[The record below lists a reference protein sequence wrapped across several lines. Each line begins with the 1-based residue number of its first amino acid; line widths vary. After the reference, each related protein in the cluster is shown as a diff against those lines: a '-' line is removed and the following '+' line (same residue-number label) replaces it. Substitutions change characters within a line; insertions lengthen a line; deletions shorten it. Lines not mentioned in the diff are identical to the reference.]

1 MVKEII
7 LTACIVTLIF
17 CVIAIAKNINTFN
30 CHDKIGKAIKKYKI
44 VCIQN
49 HDWEALHFVEYKD
62 MEYYMKTLWR
72 LWDWGYTRILPKDKF
87 EIIKPYIKYGVIN
100 EKEYFIYKDPK
111 TDTDNLKKSHKGCC
125 RVYRKGNELKCKD
138 GFYGMVNEKDT
149 LLRTVYKDGKLIID
163 EDFETIRQ
171 RVNGGK

>member
-7 LTACIVTLIF
+7 LTVCILTLIF

-62 MEYYMKTLWR
+62 MEYYMKTLCR

-87 EIIKPYIKYGVIN
+87 EIIKPYIVRDRKTQKPLVGVDNKLVIIDCIFKDTVRYLSAIQSGRAESLRRIDGVRPLHERDKKYAQTDSYTLIFHKKYGRS
-100 EKEYFIYKDPK
+100 F
-111 TDTDNLKKSHKGCC
+111 
-125 RVYRKGNELKCKD
+125 
-138 GFYGMVNEKDT
+138 
-149 LLRTVYKDGKLIID
+149 
-163 EDFETIRQ
+163 
-171 RVNGGK
+171 